1 MSQWEIIGLITLTS
15 SLMVTAWGRDWS
27 RFTPDIVFRSI
38 LIWGAIVLVI
48 AMVVLNRHLIAGWLA
63 PIRAMMP

>member
-1 MSQWEIIGLITLTS
+1 MSQWEIIGLITLTC

-27 RFTPDIVFRSI
+27 RFTPNIVFRST
-38 LIWGAIVLVI
+38 
-48 AMVVLNRHLIAGWLA
+48 RHLIATWLA